1 MRSLFTNI
9 FRRLPRIAGRTG
21 RRACAVLMAALIISA
36 LLPAGAFASQDGS
49 VTVKNGSGSPVSA
62 GRDVT
67 NTYILEVSTG
77 TVKGGGSA
85 SNVLYF
91 AVYYTTQTAERV
103 AVVFPSNDDIAHGY
117 RKASAVGS
125 RSTRMGTVRDVF
137 GYETDIMDVKGLKSV
152 STDQYLFETPEP
164 IVSIQRIQVFG
175 QKSDAGS
182 DWACQGMRIYRA
194 DKLYGLDLY
203 GWYSSSGYID
213 FKGEIIAEAM
223 MLNGAGVFYW
233 QNSGGVFNI
242 LPYGVTGGT
251 VGIALVTTANAEAYE
266 AATGRHSN
274 VGTAHDTQTASGI
287 VFRVDTADMG
297 GAGFESLAGSYSA
310 GSNTTVKSLSFC
322 ETALLT
328 LRYADVFGDTREVR
342 FPLIVNSLGWT
353 MECFGE
359 PRIAGFAQQ
368 GDEFALSLM
377 LPDYS
382 EILNAHLTIGES
394 KAASGAGLKTT
405 SAAAADETRRGRVA
419 ASEKDSLSYLCVAA
433 YNDVSVTIRQE
444 GAVLRY
450 DFESS
455 GNEPAKYNSSTQIQ
469 GTRVDAGMN
478 ADLNLRNY
486 SSNAVLRPADRGEK
500 YLVTITTDNV
510 LTAGT
515 MDEIFM
521 QLTYLNIRGNEI
533 RTEGYRL
540 RDLVQQYYGEWP
552 GSVPDFAYAYGFRM
566 GGTVRLM
573 LRLNGVNQ
581 FKQASFK
588 LSGADDWQIKGISI
602 APIISYARRDI
613 EWQEID
619 SLGFRSHVL
628 VSRNVTAGE
637 ECFLFGEVYD
647 EDEEQ
652 PAPDDPE
659 WDPGALIQDDGNY
672 VDFGGNSS
680 SIDTHDDLDWDELF
694 NYMTYEDTQLDLGFD
709 KTRCVYDVDV
719 LVAKNKVSEIDDDC
733 GSENLF
739 YFQLLFEN
747 GNSGCVLANQ
757 QLYADAFRTGAH
769 ARFSIPTTRDYGEL
783 SSIRIIPDDQDSNGN
798 IYDKLK
804 IQSITVE
811 KKTDKALSPMW
822 IADSDSEDGLGW
834 VGIDYRDPGEMGSIH
849 GADGR
854 SVEQISR
861 TYQINKSSYSAKLLV
876 SITTGSYRNSEGDI
890 AMGAPEENPHLSGG
904 MSMSYNYT
912 KSDGQPESVEPIDI
926 IQLMNEYSGRE
937 GSKIRTIDGNEEEM
951 DFYVSNPEYQFR
963 PGKADKFV
971 ISVSNIAQIND
982 MQLQIKSSV
991 ITNWNIQNITVYLVN
1006 GDGIRYINANGEY
1019 DYKYPAGKELTRI
1032 ASWDRE
1038 DEGLVKDVQIYRRN
1052 EKNSIATVNV
1062 FFRENHISYE
1072 DSWTSVI
1079 GAEPASKNDT
1089 FNLFLYPSLESTA
1102 ASPSSYTLNTR
1113 VNYHDSLHQT
1123 PMTIETHNLV
1133 SSVDG
1138 YGRTVFS
1145 AMGLSANYMDS
1156 FDSVY
1161 VWTESVRPLFV
1172 PFSFGII
1179 QWVRSG
1185 VLIDTY
1191 YLYGPGNADSGITM
1205 SAFPYP
1211 GGAPSQHL
1219 LLQVDGSTPA
1229 QTLSPGESDLAVA
1242 LYFRGDDSY
1251 GQELRT
1257 KYLFLT
1263 DLGYSSIYPG
1273 DVIDVSY
1280 SILNV
1285 GEIVGVNL
1293 VCVGRLS
1300 IGFENG
1306 MLINRSGDGTVRGQW
1321 SLEGNMSV
1329 TRTPSRYNTAGDVTL
1344 LDLTLVTAPDSGTVS
1359 SGTDAPIRMSI
1370 GYYDRYGEFRVKDYA
1385 DIRSFVHSPT
1395 RFQAGS
1401 IDRLRLLIPGLSELR
1416 WVEFEPYSDGSGAL
1430 AVWKL
1435 QSVAAGMNLSGNT
1448 VTRYPSDFVLEG
1460 TPLRLS
1466 FADILIG
1473 GTYATGGLEQFADL
1487 TGYEVIP
1494 AGGTVDVALNPG
1506 DGIRIIPRVE
1516 GTADGLNITLNRYD
1530 PTTGGLGRP
1539 DLKDTRGY
1547 TRELLEYYAQIA
1559 ESEEEAAYW
1568 RSVIPDDGTWEVYSE
1583 STALYAVLFIPPRNY
1598 TGSTMFYR
1606 ITISAAEN
1614 SDAKVIITVSV
1625 PAEVNPVDAAI
1636 AEIRARNGGTPWT
1649 PTAIPT
1655 SVPTSVPTTAPTPAP
1670 TNTPAPTAAPTA
1682 APTEA
1687 PAPTETPTPAP
1698 TEEPTPAPTATP
1710 TPAPT
1715 EAPTPV
1721 PTDAPTAVPTAEP

>member
-1 MRSLFTNI
+1 MRFDFKKLTRRI
-9 FRRLPRIAGRTG
+9 PCLMGRAGRRL
-21 RRACAVLMAALIISA
+21 CAVIMAALIAAS
-36 LLPAGAFASQDGS
+36 LLPAGAFASEGS
-49 VTVKNGSGSPVSA
+49 GGVTVTTGSESAVSS

-67 NTYILEVSTG
+67 NTYILETSTG
-77 TVKGGGSA
+77 TVKGGNSA

-91 AVYYTTQTAERV
+91 AIYYTTQTAQRV
-103 AVVFPSNDDIAHGY
+103 AVVFPSNDDLAHGY
-117 RKASAVGS
+117 QKANSVANRSSRLGAVRSA
-125 RSTRMGTVRDVF
+125 F
-137 GYETDIMDVKGLKSV
+137 GYDVDLMDAKGLRSV
-152 STDQYLFETPEP
+152 TTDQFLFETPEP
-164 IVSIQRIQVFG
+164 IVDIQRIQVFG
-175 QKSDAGS
+175 QKSSAGS
-182 DWACQGMRIYRA
+182 DWACQGMRVYRV
-194 DKLYGLDLY
+194 DKLYGFDMY
-203 GWYSSSGYID
+203 GWYSSRGYID
-213 FKGEIIAEAM
+213 FKGQLIAEAM

-233 QNSGGVFNI
+233 DSSGGVFNI
-242 LPYGVTGGT
+242 VPYGTAGGT
-251 VGIALVTTANAEAYE
+251 AGISLVTVSNAQAYQT
-266 AATGRHSN
+266 ATGRQSS
-274 VGTAHDTQTASGI
+274 VGMAHDTQAASRI
-287 VFRVDTADMG
+287 IFRVDTADVG
-297 GAGFESLAGSYSA
+297 GAGFESLAGSYEA
-310 GSNTTVKSLSFC
+310 GSNTTVASLSFC

-328 LRYADVFGDTREVR
+328 LRYADVFGDTREVK
-342 FPLIVNSLGWT
+342 FPLVINSLGWT
-353 MECFGE
+353 MDHFTQ
-359 PRIAGFAQQ
+359 PKIAGFAQP

-382 EILNAHLTIGES
+382 EVLNAHLTIGES

-405 SAAAADETRRGRVA
+405 SSAASNEVRKARVA
-419 ASEKDSLSYLCVAA
+419 ASEKDSLSYLCVAV

-450 DFESS
+450 DFEST
-455 GNEPAKYNSSTQIQ
+455 GEEPVKFNSSTQLQ
-469 GTRVDAGMN
+469 GSRVDAGMN

-486 SSNAVLRPADRGEK
+486 SSTAVLRPADNGEK

-515 MDEIFM
+515 VDDIFM

-533 RTEGYRL
+533 KTEGYRV
-540 RDLVQQYYGEWP
+540 RDLVKQYYGEWP
-552 GSVPDFAYAYGFRM
+552 GSVPDFAYSYGFRM

-581 FKQASFK
+581 FKKASFK

-602 APIISYARRDI
+602 APVVSYARRDVD
-613 EWQEID
+613 WQEID
-619 SLGFRSHVL
+619 SLGFKSHVL
-628 VSRNVTAGE
+628 VSRNVTVGE
-637 ECFLFGEVYD
+637 ECFIYGEVFD
-647 EDEEQ
+647 EDEDQ
-652 PAPDDPE
+652 PSPGDDD
-659 WDPGALIQDDGNY
+659 WNPGALIQDDGSY
-672 VDFGGNSS
+672 VDFGGNGGPIGS
-680 SIDTHDDLDWDELF
+680 HDDLNWDELF
-694 NYMTYEDTQLDLGFD
+694 YYMTYEDTQLDLGFD
-709 KTRCVYDVDV
+709 KTRCVYNVDV

-739 YFQLLFEN
+739 YFQLLFEH

-769 ARFSIPTTRDYGEL
+769 ARFSIPTTQDYGEL

-849 GADGR
+849 GSDGR
-854 SVEQISR
+854 SIDEISR

-890 AMGAPEENPHLSGG
+890 AMGAPEENPHLTAG
-904 MSMSYNYT
+904 MSMSYHYLT
-912 KSDGQPESVEPIDI
+912 GDGGTENVAPVDI
-926 IQLMNEYSGRE
+926 IELMNEYSGRE
-937 GSKIRTIDGNEEEM
+937 GSKVRVIDGYEEEM

-963 PGKADKFV
+963 PGKADKFI
-971 ISVSNIAQIND
+971 ISVSNISQLLD
-982 MQLQIKSSV
+982 MTLQIKSSV
-991 ITNWNIQNITVYLVN
+991 ITDWTIQNITVYLVN

-1038 DEGLVKDVQIYRRN
+1038 DAGLTKDVQIYRRN
-1052 EKNSIATVNV
+1052 EENSIATVNV
-1062 FFRENHISYE
+1062 FFKQNQISYE
-1072 DSWTSVI
+1072 SSWTSVI
-1079 GAEPASKNDT
+1079 GTEPSSKNDS
-1089 FNLFLYPSLESTA
+1089 FNLFLYPSMESTA

-1113 VNYHDSLHQT
+1113 VHYHDALHQN
-1123 PMTIETHNLV
+1123 PMTIESHNLTAT
-1133 SSVDG
+1133 VDG
-1138 YGRTVFS
+1138 YGRNVFS
-1145 AMGLSANYMDS
+1145 VMGLSANYMES
-1156 FDSVY
+1156 FDGVD
-1161 VWTESVRPLFV
+1161 VWIDSIRPLFV

-1191 YLYGPGNADSGITM
+1191 YLYGPGNADNGITM
-1205 SAFPYP
+1205 TALSYP

-1219 LLQVDGSTPA
+1219 LLQVDENTPA
-1229 QTLSPGESDLAVA
+1229 QPVSREESDLAVA
-1242 LYFRGDDSY
+1242 LYFRGDNVY

-1257 KYLFLT
+1257 KYVFLS
-1263 DLGYSSIYPG
+1263 DLGYGYIYPG
-1273 DVIDVSY
+1273 DVIDVNY

-1293 VCVGRLS
+1293 VSVGRMTV
-1300 IGFENG
+1300 GFENG
-1306 MLINRSGDGTVRGQW
+1306 LLINRDPDGTIRGQW
-1321 SLEGNMSV
+1321 SIEGKMPVS
-1329 TRTPSRYNTAGDVTL
+1329 RTPSRYNTTGDVTL

-1359 SGTDAPIRMSI
+1359 SGTDAPIRMNV
-1370 GYYDRYGEFRVKDYA
+1370 GYYDRYGVFRVKEYPDL
-1385 DIRSFVHSPT
+1385 RRFVHSST

-1401 IDRLRLLIPGLSELR
+1401 TDTVRLLIPGLADLR
-1416 WVEFEPYSDGSGAL
+1416 WVEFEPYKGDAASL

-1435 QSVAAGMNLSGNT
+1435 ESVSACLNLNGYS
-1448 VTRYPSDFVLEG
+1448 VTRYPSDYVLEG

-1473 GTYATGGLEQFADL
+1473 GLYQTGGLEQFADL
-1487 TGYEVIP
+1487 TSYELIP
-1494 AGGTVDVALNPG
+1494 AGGSVDVALNPG

-1547 TRELLEYYAQIA
+1547 TPELLEYYAQIA

-1568 RSVIPDDGTWEVYSE
+1568 RSIIPDDGTWEVYSE
-1583 STALYAVLFIPPRNY
+1583 SSTLYAVLFIPPRNY
-1598 TGSTMFYR
+1598 TGAAMFYR
-1606 ITISAAEN
+1606 ITIAAAEN
-1614 SDAKVIITVSV
+1614 SDAKVTITVSV
-1625 PAEVNPVDAAI
+1625 PAEINPVDAAI

-1655 SVPTSVPTTAPTPAP
+1655 SAPTQAPTPAP
-1670 TNTPAPTAAPTA
+1670 TQAPT
-1682 APTEA
+1682 

-1698 TEEPTPAPTATP
+1698 TQTPTSAPTETP

-1715 EAPTPV
+1715 ETPTEAPTQT
-1721 PTDAPTAVPTAEP
+1721 PTETPTPTPTEEPTATPTAEP